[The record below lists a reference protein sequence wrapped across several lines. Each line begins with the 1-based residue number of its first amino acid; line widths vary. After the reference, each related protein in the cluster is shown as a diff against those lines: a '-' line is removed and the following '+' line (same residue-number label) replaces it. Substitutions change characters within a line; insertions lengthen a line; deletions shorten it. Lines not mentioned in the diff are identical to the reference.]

1 MEYREYRHGTTLERL
16 REHPIRADGELETA
30 QRFLDPG
37 RRDEDEVALVRVVA
51 DARRTLVGDA
61 LETTR
66 WRLKGSERG

>member
-1 MEYREYRHGTTLERL
+1 MEYRHGMTLGRL
-16 REHPIRADGELETA
+16 LEHLTRADGELETA

-61 LETTR
+61 LETAR
-66 WRLKGSERG
+66 WRLEGSERG